1 MEASLLRDSLTL
13 ETLSPPPF
21 GRGSGRGRECEAR
34 DPRAFMS
41 SQSLSP
47 ALSQR
52 EREFFYLLK
61 KSGHLII
68 CALILLQP
76 IPALAQQPIQTSQ
89 NATVTVSFTPGHP
102 ANRFIPARALGA
114 GADGH
119 SIGETV
125 RQLSPANIKAMLSAG
140 LKPLTYRLRTEL
152 AGEAWHWNPNGTWI
166 DPALGRGS

>member
-1 MEASLLRDSLTL
+1 MDASQLRNSLAF
-13 ETLSPPPF
+13 ETLSPSPF

-76 IPALAQQPIQTSQ
+76 IAALAQQQIQSPPT
-89 NATVTVSFTPGHP
+89 ATVTVTFTPGHP
-102 ANRFIPARALGA
+102 ANRFIPSLGA
-114 GADGH
+114 GVDGH
-119 SIGETV
+119 SIGETD

-152 AGEAWHWNPNGTWI
+152 AGEAWHWNP
-166 DPALGRGS
+166 S